1 MEERT
6 KTIRKQRIGVDMF
19 FKFVIVYLLLFVSY
33 LAYIIAHST
42 TDHLHATTA
51 FIGAL
56 GSFLIGVI
64 TAFVNIQS
72 DKANIAKLETDTEV
86 E

>member
-1 MEERT
+1 
-6 KTIRKQRIGVDMF
+6 MF
-19 FKFVIVYLLLFVSY
+19 FKFVIIYLLLFVSY

-64 TAFVNIQS
+64 TAFMNTQS
-72 DKANIAKLETDTEV
+72 SKADIAKLETNSEM

>member
-1 MEERT
+1 
-6 KTIRKQRIGVDMF
+6 MF

-33 LAYIIAHST
+33 LAYIMART
-42 TDHLHATTA
+42 TLDHIHAITA
-51 FIGAL
+51 LIGAL

-64 TAFVNIQS
+64 AAFMNVQSEKTTAKFVEFVEN
-72 DKANIAKLETDTEV
+72 EEV

>member
-1 MEERT
+1 
-6 KTIRKQRIGVDMF
+6 MF
-19 FKFVIVYLLLFVSY
+19 FKFMIVYLLLFVSY

-42 TDHLHATTA
+42 TDHLYATTA

-56 GSFLIGVI
+56 GSFLIGII
-64 TAFVNIQS
+64 TAFVNTQNG
-72 DKANIAKLETDTEV
+72 KADIAKLETDNEM